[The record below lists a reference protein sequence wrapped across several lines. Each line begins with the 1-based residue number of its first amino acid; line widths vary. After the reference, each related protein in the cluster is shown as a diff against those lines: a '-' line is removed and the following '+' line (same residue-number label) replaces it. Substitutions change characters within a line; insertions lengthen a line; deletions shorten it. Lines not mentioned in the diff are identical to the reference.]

1 MDAVARSGV
10 SSFVKRSVR
19 PGESTARCMVIIW
32 TDTLRNGENGLS
44 AFVQMMLKNVHV
56 KHDLR

>member
-1 MDAVARSGV
+1 MDAVARSGF
-10 SSFVKRSVR
+10 SSFVQRSVR
-19 PGESTARCMVIIW
+19 PGESTARSMVIIW